1 MKKLRGKKR
10 QFNALTHRLKEMTA
24 TYPQALTNDMH
35 VWKLPTSQRFMERLK
50 PKECAEVQ
58 RMMEHCAINLM
69 NEKYKV
75 AMLIF
80 PQNMWYSQLLVF
92 RDEAVEHEFIDRQIT
107 TGNWQRTECNDI
119 HSKWNVQQ
127 FNDGVQNILLYSE
140 VNVS

>member
-1 MKKLRGKKR
+1 
-10 QFNALTHRLKEMTA
+10 
-24 TYPQALTNDMH
+24 
-35 VWKLPTSQRFMERLK
+35 
-50 PKECAEVQ
+50 
-58 RMMEHCAINLM
+58 MMEHCAINLM